1 MPQARGSIRQ
11 RVRNSILYPGEAG
24 WPIQQVFAPSPRGMS
39 RLRISAPAL
48 SSSDLT
54 SVSAS
59 TRTVYTLKKKVV
71 LFARRWMMVLSTN
84 DAIPVMCVS
93 LMERSGNS
101 KSSKECQPYARD
113 WHFLFDHSDYI
124 R

>member
-11 RVRNSILYPGEAG
+11 QVRNSILYPGEAG
-24 WPIQQVFAPSPRGMS
+24 WPIQQVFAPSPRGIS

-59 TRTVYTLKKKVV
+59 TRTVYTLKKRAV
-71 LFARRWMMVLSTN
+71 LFARQLMMVLSTD
-84 DAIPVMCVS
+84 DATPVMCVS
-93 LMERSGNS
+93 LVGKNGSDQSS
-101 KSSKECQPYARD
+101 KSPSLAPARSQGGT
-113 WHFLFDHSDYI
+113 FT
-124 R
+124 